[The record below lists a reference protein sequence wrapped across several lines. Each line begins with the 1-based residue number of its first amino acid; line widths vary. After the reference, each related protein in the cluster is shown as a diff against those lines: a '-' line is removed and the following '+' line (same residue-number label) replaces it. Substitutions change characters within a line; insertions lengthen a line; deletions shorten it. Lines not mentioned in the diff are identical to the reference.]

1 MTPSRPPRAATP
13 GRLPKVVLLR
23 YKGIV
28 AWKEWPVEGWL
39 ETAAARDQVAG
50 FLRATRPLS
59 AWLDTNASP
68 SATEGKAWKAGH
80 SRPVRNCVAAC
91 GQGR

>member
-1 MTPSRPPRAATP
+1 M
-13 GRLPKVVLLR
+13 
-23 YKGIV
+23 
-28 AWKEWPVEGWL
+28 EGWL
-39 ETAAARDQVAG
+39 ETAAARDQVAR

-80 SRPVRNCVAAC
+80 SRPRCAPA
-91 GQGR
+91 